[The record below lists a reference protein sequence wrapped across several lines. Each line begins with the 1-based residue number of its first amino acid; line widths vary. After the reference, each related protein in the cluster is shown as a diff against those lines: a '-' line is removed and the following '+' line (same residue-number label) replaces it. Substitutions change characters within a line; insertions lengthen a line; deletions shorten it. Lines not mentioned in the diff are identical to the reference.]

1 MSENDEAKKVIVIDL
16 QMPFF
21 SIVVLMV
28 KWALASIPA
37 IIILVII
44 FSITTSFM
52 GGMLFH
58 GLFAS
63 P

>member
-1 MSENDEAKKVIVIDL
+1 MSDSDDAKKVIVVDL

-37 IIILVII
+37 IIILAVI
-44 FSITTSFM
+44 FSVTSGLM
-52 GGMLFH
+52 GGMF
-58 GLFAS
+58 F
-63 P
+63 PRY